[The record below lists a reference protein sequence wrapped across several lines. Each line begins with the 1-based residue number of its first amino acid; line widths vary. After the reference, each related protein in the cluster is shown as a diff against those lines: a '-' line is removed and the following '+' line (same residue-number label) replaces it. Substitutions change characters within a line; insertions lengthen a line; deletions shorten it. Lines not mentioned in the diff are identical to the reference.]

1 MAAMPARTRP
11 AQETT
16 AKSDATPSA
25 ASGVTAMVVATLLW
39 GGTFVVLR
47 DALHGLSPVAVVFAR
62 FAIAGVIFALLAL
75 LRRARLT
82 RTILV
87 AGVLSGV
94 GFGAL
99 YLLQAIGLTR
109 ISAGSSAFLTCAGSL
124 FTGLIAWPLLGQRPG
139 GALVFG
145 MLIALV
151 GAALLSLDSRLA
163 LGAGELMT
171 LAGALGYS
179 IGLIV
184 VGRLGGDY
192 DPVLLAAIQ
201 SLATAACLA
210 AFASRA
216 LGEFTRLPAANAWR
230 FAYLVLA
237 GSLIAPWLQLVA
249 QRALP
254 PGRIGLLL
262 ALEPVFALAF
272 AVTVG
277 KESFVARWWI
287 GAALILCAVAVVETE
302 SARRSATARSAA

>member
-1 MAAMPARTRP
+1 
-11 AQETT
+11 
-16 AKSDATPSA
+16 
-25 ASGVTAMVVATLLW
+25 MVVATLLW

-62 FAIAGVIFALLAL
+62 FAIAGAIFALLAR

-87 AGVLSGV
+87 AGLLSGV

-109 ISAGSSAFLTCAGSL
+109 ISAGSSAFLNCAGSL

-139 GALVFG
+139 GALVAG
-145 MLIALV
+145 MLIALL
-151 GAALLSLDSRLA
+151 GAALLSLDARLG
-163 LGAGELMT
+163 LGAGEMLT

-184 VGRLGGDY
+184 VGRLGGEY
-192 DPVLLAAIQ
+192 DPVLLAAVQ
-201 SLATAACLA
+201 SLTTAACLA
-210 AFASRA
+210 PFAPRA
-216 LGEFTRLPAANAWR
+216 LGELGALRPENVWR
-230 FAYLVLA
+230 FAYLVVA

-262 ALEPVFALAF
+262 ALEPVFALAL

-277 KESFVARWWI
+277 KERFVARWWL
-287 GAALILCAVAVVETE
+287 GAAFILCAVAIVETQ